1 MPRFRK
7 CVCPHLRLHSSRGGV
22 RWIKERVFAYAACCL
37 KEREQSKKDV
47 RGGQR
52 ERGQIL
58 HCGVGGRKGSSELG
72 SGWKLTEKDFRL
84 VPCGDKSPK
93 IPACIQPENGRDE
106 TTCTA
111 QRPFFP
117 SFSLYFYWAWK
128 GSLFFW
134 KTARN
139 SWQTVLKGRKSPNS
153 FVIVKIE
160 LWAKKGKRKKRKRSK
175 SCKLTLWSENNS
187 SIFSVWLHS
196 LVMTM
201 CVYLKY

>member
-1 MPRFRK
+1 MPPFCK
-7 CVCPHLRLHSSRGGV
+7 CVCPHLRLHSFRGGV

-52 ERGQIL
+52 EGGQIL

-84 VPCGDKSPK
+84 VPCGDKSPQ

-111 QRPFFP
+111 QGPFF
-117 SFSLYFYWAWK
+117 SLSLALSLFYWAWK

-134 KTARN
+134 NTARN
-139 SWQTVLKGRKSPNS
+139 LWQTERKGRKFPNG
-153 FVIVKIE
+153 FVLVKIK
-160 LWAKKGKRKKRKRSK
+160 LSATTTKKR
-175 SCKLTLWSENNS
+175 
-187 SIFSVWLHS
+187 I
-196 LVMTM
+196 
-201 CVYLKY
+201 